1 MMALYGLVELVLL
14 RAAAEVAFPCTTSSY
29 DCSIV

>member
-1 MMALYGLVELVLL
+1 MALYGLVELVLL
-14 RAAAEVAFPCTTSSY
+14 RAAAEVVFLWTTSSY